1 MEEKMAK
8 QCMECGKE
16 INVETDSP
24 YCSKCDEMLDKRFE
38 AIEDNIVVYKELME
52 NEIAVLNKFEKED
65 IVDMYI
71 RIYEKFKE
79 SEDLTEDQV
88 RVLAQLRNSFSLT
101 EQDLGK
107 DKIVEFKEG
116 SHPKIIDKDKCPEC
130 GKDVKEDF
138 NLCPYCGY
146 KLKL

>member
-8 QCMECGKE
+8 QCVECGKE
-16 INVETDSP
+16 IKVETDSP
-24 YCSKCDEMLDKRFE
+24 YCPKCDEMLDKRFE
-38 AIEDNIVVYKELME
+38 AIEDNIVVYKELMDSE
-52 NEIAVLNKFEKED
+52 VTVLNKFEKED

-71 RIYEKFKE
+71 RVYDKFKA
-79 SEDLTEDQV
+79 EDEFTEDQAK
-88 RVLAQLRNSFSLT
+88 VLAQIISTFTLT

-107 DKIVEFKEG
+107 DKIVEYKEG
-116 SHPKIIDKDKCPEC
+116 SHPKAIEKDKCPEC